1 MCRFTLYLGPQIKL
15 SSLLIDPE
23 HSLIRQSS
31 HAKEREEPLNGDGF
45 GVGWYVSE
53 LSPEP
58 AVFRSITPAWNNRN
72 LHNLARVVASD
83 CILAHV
89 RAATQ
94 SSGVNDANCHPF
106 RFGRYLFMHNGDIG
120 NFHQVRR
127 RLLAEVCDDAFS
139 NVYGST
145 DSEHF
150 FAVLIDELLKSSAK
164 EATLEK
170 LAAAMTSAIRRVI
183 EIVSQHGASEACY
196 FNCAI
201 ADGDHAVIS
210 RFSTDTDEGPP
221 TLYYFTGQLFEQ
233 AESDENA
240 QPVASTPIIVS
251 SERLTMDEAWNVIPP
266 NSLVLLSRDRAPE
279 FRSIAE
285 LAERAGHHVTRG
297 IRMSADGCWTAN

>member
-15 SSLLIDPE
+15 STLLIDPE

-45 GVGWYVSE
+45 GVGWYANE
-53 LSPEP
+53 LDAEP

-94 SSGVNDANCHPF
+94 ASGVNDANCHPF

-120 NFHQVRR
+120 NFRQVRR
-127 RLLAEVCDDAFS
+127 RLLADVCDDAFS

-150 FAVLIDELLKSSAK
+150 FAVFIDELLKRSAR
-164 EATLEK
+164 ESALER
-170 LAAAMTSAIRRVI
+170 LAGAMTETIARII
-183 EIVSQHGASEACY
+183 EIVSKHGDSEACY
-196 FNCAI
+196 FNCAV
-201 ADGDHAVIS
+201 ADGNHAVVS
-210 RFSTDTDEGPP
+210 RFATDNEEGPP
-221 TLYYFTGQLFEQ
+221 TLYYYTGQLY
-233 AESDENA
+233 ARAAGADEA
-240 QPVASTPIIVS
+240 ASADTAPVIVS
-251 SERLTMDEAWNVIPP
+251 SERLTPDAAWNVIPP
-266 NSLVLLSRDRAPE
+266 NSLVLLARDRTPE
-279 FRSIAE
+279 VRSIAT
-285 LAERAGHHVTRG
+285 LAARAGHHVTRR
-297 IRMSADGCWTAN
+297 IRLSAHGCWTAN